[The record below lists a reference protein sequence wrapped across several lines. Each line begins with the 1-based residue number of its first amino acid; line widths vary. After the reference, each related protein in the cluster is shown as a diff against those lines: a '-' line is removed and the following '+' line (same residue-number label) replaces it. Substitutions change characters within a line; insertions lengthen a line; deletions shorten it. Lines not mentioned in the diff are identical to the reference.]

1 MSKDPR
7 GIIGGGDI
15 SGNFILAN
23 SALVPASGMLLFE
36 SLKWQTQKYW
46 QSMPNI
52 FMARI
57 GKYHALPKLI
67 FDLSMYVK

>member
-1 MSKDPR
+1 MSR
-7 GIIGGGDI
+7 VLNVITVGGDI
-15 SGNFILAN
+15 SESIMLEKCQPV
-23 SALVPASGMLLFE
+23 SVSGTPLSE
-36 SLKWQTQKYW
+36 KLKWPTQKYW